1 MTEWLSKEK
10 EKEKQ
15 KGDIDRRRG
24 RRRVAFFRVS
34 RGFFF
39 RQLLAWES
47 NYMAAAAEDR
57 GVFFF
62 SFDTIETG
70 SEKRKKKK
78 LNAIG
83 ERVSVVISGFQL
95 TR

>member
-10 EKEKQ
+10 EKEIEKST
-15 KGDIDRRRG
+15 GEEAG
-24 RRRVAFFRVS
+24 GGLHFSEFL
-34 RGFFF
+34 GFFFF

-62 SFDTIETG
+62 ILIQSRRDPRRG
-70 SEKRKKKK
+70 KRRK
-78 LNAIG
+78 
-83 ERVSVVISGFQL
+83 
-95 TR
+95 

>member
-34 RGFFF
+34 R
-39 RQLLAWES
+39 
-47 NYMAAAAEDR
+47 
-57 GVFFF
+57 F
-62 SFDTIETG
+62 SFQAAFGMGI
-70 SEKRKKKK
+70 K
-78 LNAIG
+78 LNG
-83 ERVSVVISGFQL
+83 GSCGG
-95 TR
+95 